1 MAKLTHE
8 MLGQYLD
15 GELSRQE
22 AERMKSAIVASVED
36 KRTLDE
42 WSGVG
47 ALLRIMDK
55 ETTADIT
62 FEGLSDKILAE
73 IKTNR
78 TTLPFIEKMKS
89 WFAEFFEHRRAVW
102 IPAAAVV
109 GAMCL
114 SLAMLPLFGAGSP
127 AARPSSDSGIVL
139 HSAAPASKGSRIAA
153 VDFGLESGMQY
164 SLDDGTGATVGVVWI
179 VEK

>member
-15 GELSRQE
+15 GELSPQE
-22 AERMKSAIVASVED
+22 TERMKSAIEASVED

-55 ETTADIT
+55 ETTADVT

-78 TTLPFIEKMKS
+78 TTLPFIEKLKS
-89 WFAEFFEHRRAVW
+89 WFSEFFEHRQAVW

-109 GAMCL
+109 GAVCL
-114 SLAMLPLFGAGSP
+114 TLAMLPFFTGSP
-127 AARPSSDSGIVL
+127 AGRPASDSGIVL
-139 HSAAPASKGSRIAA
+139 HSAVPTAKGSRIAA

-164 SLDDGTGATVGVVWI
+164 SLDDGTGTTVGVVWI